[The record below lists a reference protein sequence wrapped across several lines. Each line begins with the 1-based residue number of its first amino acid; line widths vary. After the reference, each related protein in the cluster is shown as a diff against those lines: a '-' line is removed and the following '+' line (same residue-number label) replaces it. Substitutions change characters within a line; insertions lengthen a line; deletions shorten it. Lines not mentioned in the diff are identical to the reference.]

1 MRKTLMAI
9 SGEDAA
15 YKVRRIDWLVTKSW
29 CACSATTSLQ
39 WRSTGCG
46 LISARLWTGCIK
58 SQKTIPTNLWNKSF
72 YIYVLGTRWIW
83 GLRILRQICK
93 LIAHI
98 LDLSRFYKLC
108 NLCEIHAM
116 FVSFAPF
123 CKFCVTHCSRTFRS
137 FRIFLRCRI
146 CTPFCEL
153 QLKFAKFVKCAKY
166 VKSRQCLYTFTWCT
180 VCAYLCDHGLVF
192 SGRILNRQGSRG
204 SC

>member
-15 YKVRRIDWLVTKSW
+15 YKVRRIDWLVIESW

-83 GLRILRQICK
+83 GLRISVSTFTPCILCIAVYPVYLYLGHFLGSGPPRVCNIHGVQNENCNTA
-93 LIAHI
+93 AHI
-98 LDLSRFYKLC
+98 IPLHGVRSARTC
-108 NLCEIHAM
+108 GRT
-116 FVSFAPF
+116 
-123 CKFCVTHCSRTFRS
+123 CVFGANFEWAR
-137 FRIFLRCRI
+137 
-146 CTPFCEL
+146 
-153 QLKFAKFVKCAKY
+153 LKG
-166 VKSRQCLYTFTWCT
+166 RL
-180 VCAYLCDHGLVF
+180 LVF
-192 SGRILNRQGSRG
+192 AVEEVNLGNLFFTDFSLEA
-204 SC
+204 